1 MTASQSQNV
10 PHPVARKFGWWD
22 PRRWLTAK
30 ELTMLVVLSLL
41 AAGLW
46 GFIRLAQYVET
57 GEVSQFDRR
66 LVLALRNPAD
76 PADPIGPLWL
86 EEMMR
91 DFTALGGFA
100 IVGSLSAAAIVYL
113 VLINKRG
120 TALMACIAV
129 GGALTA
135 SLVLK
140 DFFDRPR
147 PELVPHGSY
156 VYTRSFPS
164 GHSMLSTS
172 MYLTLGAILAQVQR
186 RRLLKYYLIVLA
198 LGGARGLQPRLPRR
212 ALAQRRR
219 GRLGGGLG
227 VGARRVGRHA
237 PAPAHGQHRARAQ
250 AQGVRSGAVR
260 LAPCCEARR

>member
-1 MTASQSQNV
+1 MTTAAAQV
-10 PHPVARKFGWWD
+10 PKPVARRFAWWN
-22 PRRWLTAK
+22 PRRWLTTK
-30 ELTMLVVLSLL
+30 ELGALVVLALL
-41 AAGLW
+41 AGGLW

-57 GEVSQFDRR
+57 GEVSQLDRR

-100 IVGSLSAAAIVYL
+100 VVGSLSAAAIVYL
-113 VLINKRG
+113 VLIGKRG
-120 TALMACIAV
+120 TALMACVAV
-129 GGALTA
+129 GGALAA

-164 GHSMLSTS
+164 GHSMLSTAV
-172 MYLTLGAILAQVQR
+172 YLTLGAILAQVQR
-186 RRLLKYYLIVLA
+186 RRLLKLYLVVLA
-198 LGGARGLQPRLPRR
+198 LGTAALVGASRVYLGVHWPSDVVAGWAAGSVW
-212 ALAQRRR
+212 ALAVWGATHLLQRT
-219 GRLGGGLG
+219 GSIEPEPKPT
-227 VGARRVGRHA
+227 A
-237 PAPAHGQHRARAQ
+237 
-250 AQGVRSGAVR
+250 
-260 LAPCCEARR
+260 

>member
-1 MTASQSQNV
+1 MTATAHV
-10 PHPVARKFGWWD
+10 PKPVARKFAWWD
-22 PRRWLTAK
+22 PRRWLKAK
-30 ELTMLVVLSLL
+30 ELAALLVLSLL

-57 GEVSQFDRR
+57 GEVSQLDRR

-100 IVGSLSAAAIVYL
+100 VVGSLSAAAIVYL
-113 VLINKRG
+113 ILIRKRG
-120 TALMACIAV
+120 TALMACVAV

-164 GHSMLSTS
+164 GHSMLSTAV
-172 MYLTLGAILAQVQR
+172 YLTLGAILAQVQR
-186 RRLLKYYLIVLA
+186 RRLLKLYLIVLA
-198 LGGARGLQPRLPRR
+198 LGAAALVGASRVYLGVHWPSDVVAGWAAGSVW
-212 ALAQRRR
+212 ALAVWGATHLLQRT
-219 GRLGGGLG
+219 GSIE
-227 VGARRVGRHA
+227 
-237 PAPAHGQHRARAQ
+237 PEPK
-250 AQGVRSGAVR
+250 
-260 LAPCCEARR
+260 PKE